1 VNTRMIKVN
10 PFDPEERRIREAADV
25 LGKGGVIGY
34 PTETVYGLGTDAY
47 NDEALEKL
55 FKIKGREV
63 GKPISILIGNMDM
76 LEEVTARVPPLAMS
90 LIRGHW
96 PGPLTIIFEASK
108 MCSPILTGNS
118 GKIGVR
124 ISPNPIAQKLL
135 GAFKRPLTSTRANFS
150 GMPSLSDPH
159 ELYRV
164 FRGRI
169 DLILDGGKTKGEAVS
184 TVIDVTVS
192 PPRVVREGVVKLED
206 GNWGT
211 EGKS

>member
-1 VNTRMIKVN
+1 
-10 PFDPEERRIREAADV
+10 
-25 LGKGGVIGY
+25 
-34 PTETVYGLGTDAY
+34 
-47 NDEALEKL
+47 
-55 FKIKGREV
+55 
-63 GKPISILIGNMDM
+63 
-76 LEEVTARVPPLAMS
+76 
-90 LIRGHW
+90 
-96 PGPLTIIFEASK
+96 
-108 MCSPILTGNS
+108 
-118 GKIGVR
+118 
-124 ISPNPIAQKLL
+124 
-135 GAFKRPLTSTRANFS
+135 
-150 GMPSLSDPH
+150 MPSLSDPH